1 MRASMRRKAA
11 RRARGRLSMRRN
23 TVKRVFGLVAC
34 VLFQAAAHAK
44 CKTPIYVIEGNVR
57 DLGNRPVP
65 EAIVAVAWLDHGHA
79 SAPVVTTT
87 DSAGRYRLE
96 FRFDMYT
103 RRFLFGDVCK
113 EKLAEV
119 ATSVMAPAYARA
131 ERRIPIS
138 GTETVADFTI
148 EPAEAGGR

>member
-1 MRASMRRKAA
+1 
-11 RRARGRLSMRRN
+11 
-23 TVKRVFGLVAC
+23 VKRVFGLVAC

-65 EAIVAVAWLDHGHA
+65 EAIVAVAWLHRGHA
-79 SAPVVTTT
+79 SAPAVTTT

-96 FRFDMYT
+96 FRFDEYT
-103 RRFLFGDVCK
+103 RGSLFGDVCK

-119 ATSVMAPAYARA
+119 AASVVAPAYERA
-131 ERRIPIS
+131 ARRIPIS
-138 GTETVADFTI
+138 GTEISVDFSI
-148 EPAEAGGR
+148 EPSGTGR